1 MTDCLFT
8 YMFAFCLSALVIGVH
23 VIKCDRTDTCD
34 ENLLEGTFELLED
47 IAVSTMPLG
56 CEAEISAVTLSIFLT
71 YHSFPFPFRC
81 VPHPRHPSLST
92 HLMKYLSLHPRLRT
106 GSADTILRAIE
117 ELTCKN
123 AAMNRGGDTFIFKP
137 KLLIEGDFL
146 ILASKYD
153 AFSSFY
159 SFVLNLSLSLVFL
172 CSTVRFF
179 TAYSNAFICPM
190 STQIFFAL
198 VMAV

>member
-8 YMFAFCLSALVIGVH
+8 YMFACCLSALVIGVH

-56 CEAEISAVTLSIFLT
+56 SEAEISAVTLSIFLT
-71 YHSFPFPFRC
+71 YHSFPLPFRC

-92 HLMKYLSLHPRLRT
+92 HLMKHLSLHPRLRT
-106 GSADTILRAIE
+106 GGADTILRAIE

-123 AAMNRGGDTFIFKP
+123 TT
-137 KLLIEGDFL
+137 FL
-146 ILASKYD
+146 I
-153 AFSSFY
+153 
-159 SFVLNLSLSLVFL
+159 
-172 CSTVRFF
+172 
-179 TAYSNAFICPM
+179 
-190 STQIFFAL
+190 
-198 VMAV
+198 

>member
-1 MTDCLFT
+1 MAVEWMTDCLFT
-8 YMFAFCLSALVIGVH
+8 YMFACCLSALVIGVH

-56 CEAEISAVTLSIFLT
+56 SEAEISAVTLSIFLT
-71 YHSFPFPFRC
+71 YHSFPLPFRC

-92 HLMKYLSLHPRLRT
+92 HLMKHLSLHPRLRT

-123 AAMNRGGDTFIFKP
+123 TT
-137 KLLIEGDFL
+137 FL
-146 ILASKYD
+146 IYRARMDCDSCSEEINGNFGSKK
-153 AFSSFY
+153 SVSFDTKLRRHEQRRRY
-159 SFVLNLSLSLVFL
+159 LHF
-172 CSTVRFF
+172 
-179 TAYSNAFICPM
+179 
-190 STQIFFAL
+190 
-198 VMAV
+198 

>member
-1 MTDCLFT
+1 MKIRIVD
-8 YMFAFCLSALVIGVH
+8 GVSSYL
-23 VIKCDRTDTCD
+23 RTNITS
-34 ENLLEGTFELLED
+34 NH
-47 IAVSTMPLG
+47 
-56 CEAEISAVTLSIFLT
+56 ISPRYSSLPS
-71 YHSFPFPFRC
+71 
-81 VPHPRHPSLST
+81 RHPSLST
-92 HLMKYLSLHPRLRT
+92 HLMKHLSLHPRLRT

-123 AAMNRGGDTFIFKP
+123 TAMNRGGDTFIFKP

-179 TAYSNAFICPM
+179 TAYPNAFICPM

>member
-1 MTDCLFT
+1 MKIRIVD
-8 YMFAFCLSALVIGVH
+8 GVSSYLRMNITSNH
-23 VIKCDRTDTCD
+23 
-34 ENLLEGTFELLED
+34 
-47 IAVSTMPLG
+47 
-56 CEAEISAVTLSIFLT
+56 ISPRYSSLPS
-71 YHSFPFPFRC
+71 
-81 VPHPRHPSLST
+81 RHPSLST
-92 HLMKYLSLHPRLRT
+92 HLMKHLSLHPRLRT
-106 GSADTILRAIE
+106 CGADTILRAIE

-179 TAYSNAFICPM
+179 TAYPNAFICPM

>member
-1 MTDCLFT
+1 MGISSNKPHQLSDSIMNENSDCWWGFFVSKNKYYIKSHFSSVFLYT
-8 YMFAFCLSALVIGVH
+8 VLVWIVIH
-23 VIKCDRTDTCD
+23 VRKR
-34 ENLLEGTFELLED
+34 LM
-47 IAVSTMPLG
+47 A
-56 CEAEISAVTLSIFLT
+56 ISDLKNQSHLI
-71 YHSFPFPFRC
+71 
-81 VPHPRHPSLST
+81 PS
-92 HLMKYLSLHPRLRT
+92 Y
-106 GSADTILRAIE
+106 
-117 ELTCKN
+117 

-179 TAYSNAFICPM
+179 TAYPNAFICPM

>member
-1 MTDCLFT
+1 MDCDS
-8 YMFAFCLSALVIGVH
+8 CS
-23 VIKCDRTDTCD
+23 
-34 ENLLEGTFELLED
+34 E
-47 IAVSTMPLG
+47 
-56 CEAEISAVTLSIFLT
+56 EINGNFGSKNQSHLI
-71 YHSFPFPFRC
+71 
-81 VPHPRHPSLST
+81 PS
-92 HLMKYLSLHPRLRT
+92 Y
-106 GSADTILRAIE
+106 
-117 ELTCKN
+117 

-137 KLLIEGDFL
+137 KLLIEGNLL

-172 CSTVRFF
+172 CSTVKFF
-179 TAYSNAFICPM
+179 TAYPNAFICPM

>member
-8 YMFAFCLSALVIGVH
+8 YMFACCLSALVIGVH

-71 YHSFPFPFRC
+71 YQ
-81 VPHPRHPSLST
+81 
-92 HLMKYLSLHPRLRT
+92 MKHLSLHPRLRT

-123 AAMNRGGDTFIFKP
+123 TT
-137 KLLIEGDFL
+137 FL
-146 ILASKYD
+146 IYRARMDCDSCSEEINGNFGSKK
-153 AFSSFY
+153 SVSFDTKQHRHEQRRRY
-159 SFVLNLSLSLVFL
+159 LHF
-172 CSTVRFF
+172 
-179 TAYSNAFICPM
+179 
-190 STQIFFAL
+190 
-198 VMAV
+198 